1 MHQMVFLK
9 IKVEFFKRILSENF
23 YWHPFYSTAFTTMVF
38 YIQLFYSFT
47 LLCNFTKQIK
57 NILVDKYVLTFLML
71 NLDAHFLIIIFKFC
85 SLEFFVVPLKTQL
98 TWLFQRL
105 EPSKNTVS

>member
-38 YIQLFYSFT
+38 YVQLFYSFT
-47 LLCNFTKQIK
+47 LLCNSTKQIK
-57 NILVDKYVLTFLML
+57 NILVDKYVLTFL
-71 NLDAHFLIIIFKFC
+71 NVKFRR
-85 SLEFFVVPLKTQL
+85 SFSNYYL
-98 TWLFQRL
+98 
-105 EPSKNTVS
+105 